1 MKTKKNRQKKT
12 NSSVPVIV
20 LAIVIILAL
29 GGSDSWDQR
38 NGIRRKSE
46 ITGESR

>member
-1 MKTKKNRQKKT
+1 MKTKNKQTEKT

-29 GGSDSWDQR
+29 GGSVFLSL
-38 NGIRRKSE
+38 IH
-46 ITGESR
+46 I

>member
-1 MKTKKNRQKKT
+1 MKTKKKQTEKA

-29 GGSDSWDQR
+29 GGSVFLGR
-38 NGIRRKSE
+38 KGRGIFADRRK
-46 ITGESR
+46 RKCF

>member
-1 MKTKKNRQKKT
+1 MKTKKKQTEKA

-29 GGSDSWDQR
+29 GGSVFL
-38 NGIRRKSE
+38 GIK
-46 ITGESR
+46 GMGFG